1 MCLRAV
7 IGMLRVGVKVRGQP
21 LGAGS
26 LLLYCEVLNSGGQ
39 TPILAEPSPWL
50 ENQLCC
56 YCFVVVVD
64 TGFHVAH
71 TGQEYYGLKD
81 ALP

>member
-1 MCLRAV
+1 
-7 IGMLRVGVKVRGQP
+7 MLGVGVEVRGQP
-21 LGAGS
+21 LGVGS
-26 LLLYCEVLNSGGQ
+26 LLLHCEVLNSGGQ

-56 YCFVVVVD
+56 HCFVVVAVFD

-71 TGQEYYGLKD
+71 TGQEYSGLKD